1 MGSVTRRRWFALLA
15 ACCLAF
21 LGGCALPSSPTE
33 ATVPRAWRRTN
44 AWGPDAYAARAE
56 GKLQP
61 LFFTQEMADWAEF
74 GRRTIQDGDI
84 LFRYGQSYKPYEIF
98 TSRLI
103 AGIEDNRFS
112 HDGIA
117 RWEGDTLYIYDA
129 EPAPL
134 GIRKVPFEF
143 WILDTADCS
152 LVIKRLR
159 PECRFAVP
167 QAIAYCEDVW
177 LRQVPFDDAL
187 RPDDEK
193 LYCSEMIEKAYRS
206 AGLVLSEPLPISCL
220 PHYRR
225 WLWVKPLVTLLTPIR
240 VNVPVFALGNE
251 YYGTFGSPL
260 LETVYEQSPDPRA
273 GRRKPP
279 ICGDAAECG
288 TAVSAEEDRPDTE
301 GAGVAPVA
309 P

>member
-1 MGSVTRRRWFALLA
+1 MSREPGTGSAARFRLFGPLA
-15 ACCLAF
+15 ACCLAL

-33 ATVPRAWRRTN
+33 ATVPRDWRRVN
-44 AWGPDAYAARAE
+44 AWGPDAYAARAAGE
-56 GKLQP
+56 LRP
-61 LFFTQEMADWAEF
+61 LFYTQEMADWAEF

-103 AGIEDNRFS
+103 SGIEDDRFS

-117 RWEGDTLYIYDA
+117 HWEGDALYIYDA

-134 GIRKVPFEF
+134 GIRKVPFDF
-143 WILDTADCS
+143 WVLDTADHS
-152 LVIKRLR
+152 MVVKRLR
-159 PECRFAVP
+159 PEFRFAIP

-225 WLWVKPLVTLLTPIR
+225 WLPIRPLVTIFTPIR

-251 YYGTFGSPL
+251 HYGTFGSPL
-260 LETVYEQSPDPRA
+260 LETVYEESPDPRA

-279 ICGDAAECG
+279 ICGDGAPCG
-288 TAVSAEEDRPDTE
+288 ATNADP
-301 GAGVAPVA
+301 
-309 P
+309 